1 MALQPGTSLAG
12 YKITGVLGQGG
23 MGVVYEATQ
32 ISLNRTV
39 ALKVLAPHLGDD
51 ILFRERFVREGQ
63 IQAGMEH
70 AHIVTVY
77 EAGTSEHGFFIAM
90 RLIRGPNLKDMI
102 VSRELDPGRTLR
114 ILTPISEALDVA
126 HAAGLIH
133 RDIKPQN
140 ILVGSMDQAFL
151 ADFGLTKASG
161 EKSLTKTG
169 QFVGTFDYIS
179 PEQIKGE
186 RATTRSDVYALAAV
200 LYECLSGLVPFPKD
214 SEAAV
219 LYAHMAE
226 DAPKLTEQ
234 RPELP
239 ATLDEVIAKGMA
251 KDPTERYES
260 GGQLLLDANRTFT
273 RRTRAAF
280 TPPRPIE
287 TPQETGIRS
296 AEVDVSTRQSPAAP
310 DPDPP
315 TEQGALEADT
325 RSPAELGETVIGSAA
340 AAAAGAAAAETA
352 PAEASP
358 AETVPGEAPPEETA
372 PGATAPGDAPAQT
385 KPGEPAPPESVPGE
399 TVVGAAPTA
408 AAATPV
414 ETAPGETVP
423 GEAAP
428 GETVPGEAAPGETV
442 PANRPARPLPARLR
456 LARPPPARPLP
467 ARPLLAPP
475 FWAPLPARPFLAKRL
490 LARPSPARPLLAR
503 PLLAKPA
510 RASRPRATPRPAT
523 ALPAET
529 APGVTAPGETAPD
542 APGQTSPPASVPE
555 VTVPGKA
562 PPSETVLAASASA
575 PASTPGEAV
584 RDEDSTAGVE
594 PTSQPGARSPEAPAR
609 RAGTPVLI
617 AAAALLAILVV
628 VAGYLIGSS
637 GGGDSEETTPVA
649 SGSGGVATGGS
660 LEIKFPATWRQV
672 SESPAI
678 PGLEL
683 RNPIG
688 LNERGAPKTNGLSA
702 GVTDATGPALLPTSF
717 LSLLDEAPPRDDAV
731 KLGQVDAYRYEG
743 LKPEGFDGSLT
754 LYVAPTTDGV
764 ATVAC
769 AAGSGAAEFL
779 PSCEGVATGLRL
791 VNTEAYALGADDDYL
806 AQLDETIGDLNSASK
821 KGVAALKKAKT
832 PSKQASAAQSL
843 SKSYAQARG
852 QLAGLTVSPAV
863 AKAAADVR
871 AALKKTENAY
881 SDLASAAKASKTSA
895 YNKARSDVGAGQK
908 ALQAALKQ
916 VSEAS

>member
-1 MALQPGTSLAG
+1 M
-12 YKITGVLGQGG
+12 
-23 MGVVYEATQ
+23 
-32 ISLNRTV
+32 
-39 ALKVLAPHLGDD
+39 
-51 ILFRERFVREGQ
+51 
-63 IQAGMEH
+63 
-70 AHIVTVY
+70 
-77 EAGTSEHGFFIAM
+77 
-90 RLIRGPNLKDMI
+90 
-102 VSRELDPGRTLR
+102 
-114 ILTPISEALDVA
+114 
-126 HAAGLIH
+126 
-133 RDIKPQN
+133 
-140 ILVGSMDQAFL
+140 
-151 ADFGLTKASG
+151 
-161 EKSLTKTG
+161 
-169 QFVGTFDYIS
+169 
-179 PEQIKGE
+179 
-186 RATTRSDVYALAAV
+186 

-442 PANRPARPLPARLR
+442 PGEA
-456 LARPPPARPLP
+456 
-467 ARPLLAPP
+467 APGETVP
-475 FWAPLPARPFLAKRL
+475 GEAAPGET
-490 LARPSPARPLLAR
+490 SPGETAPGETAPGEAALG
-503 PLLAKPA
+503 
-510 RASRPRATPRPAT
+510 ATVLGAAAGAT
-523 ALPAET
+523 VPGEAAPGETIPGETAPGETAPGETGPGVAAPGETAPGDSAPAET

-806 AQLDETIGDLNSASK
+806 AQLDETIGDLNAASK

-895 YNKARSDVGAGQK
+895 YNKARSDVERRAEGSGRRAEAGQR
-908 ALQAALKQ
+908 
-916 VSEAS
+916 SELTGNAKRPGGEPGRLT

>member
-1 MALQPGTSLAG
+1 M
-12 YKITGVLGQGG
+12 
-23 MGVVYEATQ
+23 
-32 ISLNRTV
+32 
-39 ALKVLAPHLGDD
+39 
-51 ILFRERFVREGQ
+51 
-63 IQAGMEH
+63 
-70 AHIVTVY
+70 
-77 EAGTSEHGFFIAM
+77 
-90 RLIRGPNLKDMI
+90 
-102 VSRELDPGRTLR
+102 
-114 ILTPISEALDVA
+114 
-126 HAAGLIH
+126 
-133 RDIKPQN
+133 
-140 ILVGSMDQAFL
+140 
-151 ADFGLTKASG
+151 
-161 EKSLTKTG
+161 
-169 QFVGTFDYIS
+169 
-179 PEQIKGE
+179 
-186 RATTRSDVYALAAV
+186 
-200 LYECLSGLVPFPKD
+200 LYECLTGVVPFPKD

-219 LYAHMAE
+219 LYAHMA
-226 DAPKLTEQ
+226 DPAPKVTEQ

-239 ATLDEVIAKGMA
+239 ATLDQVIAKGMA

-260 GGQLLLDANRTFT
+260 GGQLLLDTNRAFT
-273 RRTRAAF
+273 RRMRAAF
-280 TPPRPIE
+280 TPPGRSRRRRRPASA
-287 TPQETGIRS
+287 PPRS
-296 AEVDVSTRQSPAAP
+296 TSRRRQSPAAP

-315 TEQGALEADT
+315 TEQGALEAET
-325 RSPAELGETVIGSAA
+325 RSPAELGETVIGSPQQRPRGPRRRDR
-340 AAAAGAAAAETA
+340 AGRGFSGRDR
-352 PAEASP
+352 PRRSASGGDR
-358 AETVPGEAPPEETA
+358 TGRN
-372 PGATAPGDAPAQT
+372 GSGDAPAQT

-428 GETVPGEAAPGETV
+428 GETVPGEAAPGE
-442 PANRPARPLPARLR
+442 
-456 LARPPPARPLP
+456 PPPARPLP
-467 ARPLLAPP
+467 ARPPGETSPAPP
-475 FWAPLPARPFLAKRL
+475 PGETTPRRGRSWRHRSGRRCRRRPFLAKRL

-510 RASRPRATPRPAT
+510 RASRPRAKPRPAT
-523 ALPAET
+523 ALPVET

-562 PPSETVLAASASA
+562 PPSETVLAAAASA
-575 PASTPGEAV
+575 PPSTPGEAV
-584 RDEDSTAGVE
+584 RDESSTTGAV
-594 PTSQPGARSPEAPAR
+594 PSSQTGARSPEAPAR

-660 LEIKFPATWRQV
+660 LEIRFPATWRQV

-791 VNTEAYALGADDDYL
+791 VSAEAYALGADDDYL
-806 AQLDETIGDLNSASK
+806 AQLDETIGDLNAASK

-895 YNKARSDVGAGQK
+895 YNKARSDVSAGQK
-908 ALQAALKQ
+908 ALEAALKQ